1 GRRED
6 EGAGPPR
13 RLLQQSLQDRQQ
25 ERGRLPGP
33 GLRGADDVATGE
45 DRGDRLFL
53 DRGGSLVAEGVDRPE
68 EDRFEAELVEG
79 MLRVGCMHRPSYELI
94 GLRVP
99 IRRTRI
105 LRCAFPG
112 LVDDD
117 IVLTGVRLDRGLPA
131 GPVLSPGPRGRAS
144 AEASDEIA
152 GHGRRLE
159 QRLAGDPRD
168 PTDEESHVAA
178 LGRDLA
184 RVRIAIRVNRDE
196 LFRVF
201 THDLHAREGEGDSI
215 PIPRNGSLGRER
227 RIRRSPCSFALSKAA
242 SAMRVSAD
250 ARLYASTSA
259 LIRGKGFPWI
269 TRRRRASV
277 AGRTFVGSPR
287 PAK

>member
-1 GRRED
+1 VEETAGRRDAHVDAGAEGVLLGGHADAAVHGVPADPRPLRQASEGDLDLGRELAGRRED
-6 EGAGPPR
+6 EGAGSPR

-25 ERGRLPGP
+25 ERGRLAGP
-33 GLRGADDVATGE
+33 GLRGTDDVATGE

-131 GPVLSPGPRGRAS
+131 GTVCHQGLVALPPQKRVTRAPVTAAASSNASREIPGTPQTRNLTSRHSDVTLLAS
-144 AEASDEIA
+144 ASRY
-152 GHGRRLE
+152 G
-159 QRLAGDPRD
+159 
-168 PTDEESHVAA
+168 
-178 LGRDLA
+178 
-184 RVRIAIRVNRDE
+184 
-196 LFRVF
+196 
-201 THDLHAREGEGDSI
+201 
-215 PIPRNGSLGRER
+215 
-227 RIRRSPCSFALSKAA
+227 
-242 SAMRVSAD
+242 
-250 ARLYASTSA
+250 
-259 LIRGKGFPWI
+259 
-269 TRRRRASV
+269 
-277 AGRTFVGSPR
+277 
-287 PAK
+287 